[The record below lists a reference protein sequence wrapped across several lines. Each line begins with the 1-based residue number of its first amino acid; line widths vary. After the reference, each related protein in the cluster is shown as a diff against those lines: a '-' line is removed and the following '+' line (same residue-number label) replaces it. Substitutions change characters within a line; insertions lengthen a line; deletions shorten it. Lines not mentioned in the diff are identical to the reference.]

1 MRLQVADR
9 IIKDGV
15 VVNLGGVVGDNLL
28 LETTFLTNLI
38 HFTPDHETLIT

>member
-15 VVNLGGVVGDNLL
+15 VVNLGVL
-28 LETTFLTNLI
+28 LETINYWRLLS
-38 HFTPDHETLIT
+38 